1 MMQEKLKQLELLT
14 AQVTARL
21 QTLQSEAVA
30 LRQKV
35 RLQEDSIA
43 RLKES
48 EAELK
53 ALRDWKKNTIS
64 ALKKLEGR
72 IEKELARAKE
82 EENNLL

>member
-1 MMQEKLKQLELLT
+1 MQDKLKQLELLT

-21 QTLQSEAVA
+21 QTLQSEVVS

-35 RLQEDSIA
+35 RLQEDNIA
-43 RLKES
+43 RLKEN
-48 EAELK
+48 EVELK

-72 IEKELARAKE
+72 IDKELARAKE

>member
-1 MMQEKLKQLELLT
+1 MQDKLKQLELLT

-21 QTLQSEAVA
+21 QTLQSEVVS

-35 RLQEDSIA
+35 RLQEDNIA
-43 RLKES
+43 KLKEN
-48 EAELK
+48 EVELK

-72 IEKELARAKE
+72 IDKELARAKE
-82 EENNLL
+82 DENNLL

>member
-1 MMQEKLKQLELLT
+1 MQEKLKQLELLT

>member
-1 MMQEKLKQLELLT
+1 MQDKLKQLELLT

-21 QTLQSEAVA
+21 QTLQSEVVS

-35 RLQEDSIA
+35 RLQEDNIA
-43 RLKES
+43 RLKEN
-48 EAELK
+48 EVELK

-72 IEKELARAKE
+72 IDKELARAKE
-82 EENNLL
+82 DENNLL

>member
-1 MMQEKLKQLELLT
+1 MQDKLKQLELLT

-21 QTLQSEAVA
+21 QTLQSEVVS

-35 RLQEDSIA
+35 RLQEDNIA
-43 RLKES
+43 KLKEN
-48 EAELK
+48 EVELK

-72 IEKELARAKE
+72 IDKELARAKE